1 MVNLPSLRH
10 LRHLT
15 ALDDHRHFGR
25 AAEACYVTQS
35 TLSASIKELEALL
48 ETVLVDRSKRRVVLT
63 PIGVEVAEHARKI
76 IHEVEQLVDVTRAAR
91 EPLSGTVRLGTIPT
105 IGPFLLPRV
114 LPGLREAYGSL
125 KLYLIEDLTDR
136 LVEALHRG
144 QLDVVLLALPYDCG
158 AVETLVLFEDPFV
171 VGLPGQHALAKE
183 LRINPQRLW
192 HENLLLLK
200 DGHCLRDHALAACHL
215 ADRRMTERFEAT
227 SLPTLVQMVD
237 NGLGTTLLPALAVDA
252 GLLIGTNLV
261 TRPLLP
267 DAPAR
272 KIGLIWRRGTGR
284 RDEFRLLA
292 KEIAER
298 ARPKSKAP
306 ASAPIVQKRARNAI
320 TVSP

>member
-1 MVNLPSLRH
+1 MVNLPSLRQ

-25 AAEACYVTQS
+25 AAAACYVTQS

-48 ETVLVDRSKRRVVLT
+48 ETTLVDRSKRRVVLT
-63 PIGVEVAEHARKI
+63 PIGVETAEHARRI
-76 IHEVEQLVDVTRAAR
+76 IYEAEQLLDVTRAAR
-91 EPLSGTVRLGTIPT
+91 GPLSGTVRLGAIPT

-114 LPGLREAYGSL
+114 LPSLREAYGSL

-136 LVEALHRG
+136 LIEALHRG

-158 AVETLVLFEDPFV
+158 AVETLILFEDPFV
-171 VGLPGQHALAKE
+171 VGLPGQHPLAKE
-183 LRINPQRLW
+183 PRINPQRLW

-215 ADRRMTERFEAT
+215 ADRRMTELFEAT
-227 SLPTLVQMVD
+227 TLVQMVD

-252 GLLIGTNLV
+252 GLLVGTSLV

-267 DAPAR
+267 GAPAR
-272 KIGLIWRRGTGR
+272 KVGLIWRRGTGR
-284 RDEFRLLA
+284 RNEFRLLA
-292 KEIAER
+292 KEIVGR
-298 ARPKSKAP
+298 TKPKLKTS
-306 ASAPIVQKRARNAI
+306 ASAPIIKKGARRAIA
-320 TVSP
+320 VSP